1 MEIPKEKYGDVYDIA
16 SQFSVQV
23 PKTAEQAADLGFDKI
38 VLGDPF
44 DINEI
49 NRSIPI
55 FKAAIGGKADNTFF
69 YLIWDRLDES
79 LYMRVVKTP
88 ALGGKYDVKNEVE
101 VLNHRI
107 YPSLV
112 DGSPTVAA
120 QVEALKSGFLKSELP
135 DGAQMTYDILSLTQS
150 QLNFDQ
156 KIFANSLEH
165 NDEVT
170 IIDLPV
176 GYILELGN
184 IVDDNGGY
192 GYIDGQIYDV
202 SNGSGTGGQVTV
214 SATPVEVTGL
224 ELQRAGG
231 GFSVQLYDA
240 AYSSNGYGSP
250 GAGEGLQIL
259 IGSVDD
265 SGFIRSFFI
274 SSPGQGYT
282 VGDVVSIFNGR
293 EYAYFTVTQV
303 SGGVVTS
310 ATVAKFGGRIKSA
323 VDQYGQPTKEV
334 GLLNGNPLSGG
345 QGYLPGDVVVIEGGS
360 GDVEIPVVSIVTD
373 NNDGAGGR
381 KIDSFSF
388 DNQRAEVLTVFHAND
403 PLQYE
408 TTYKIIVRD
417 VLNLAKQTLSLEAIA
432 TTSTA
437 PVACPPITSLLFEAY
452 GSGEQTLLPRTEAQ
466 YNSSHTNNQFIYFQE
481 GLSWADF
488 LTRFTGATPSIVVPE
503 SVTAPTT
510 VYAWY
515 KSGSYLLGD
524 ATWIVGL
531 IGDELDYNQSYQY
544 VLYSL
549 DSVLNYYQ
557 LTNVGFSAYVCGT
570 QDWGGDF
577 GGSIQQFT
585 INR

>member
-16 SQFSVQV
+16 SQFSVEV
-23 PKTAEQAADLGFDKI
+23 PKSADLAADLGFDKI
-38 VLGDPF
+38 VIGDPF
-44 DINEI
+44 DINEV

-120 QVEALKSGFLKSELP
+120 QVEALKSGFSKSELP
-135 DGAQMTYDILSLTQS
+135 DGAQMTYEILSLTQS

-165 NDEVT
+165 PDEVS
-170 IIDLPV
+170 ILPLPV
-176 GYILELGN
+176 GYILELGSAS
-184 IVDDNGGY
+184 GGS
-192 GYIDGQIYDV
+192 GYIDGQIYDLV
-202 SNGSGTGGQVTV
+202 DGNGSGAQVTV
-214 SATPVEVTGL
+214 TATPVEVTSLQLQL
-224 ELQRAGG
+224 EGT
-231 GFSVQLYDA
+231 GFIATLYDA
-240 AYSSNGYGSP
+240 VYSSNGYGSP
-250 GAGEGLQIL
+250 GAGTGLQIL
-259 IGSVDD
+259 VNSVDR
-265 SGFIRSFFI
+265 GLIRSFSI
-274 SSPGQGYT
+274 SNPGSGYS
-282 VGDVVSIFNGR
+282 VGDVVSISSGIGS
-293 EYAYFTVTQV
+293 AYFAVTGI

-334 GLLNGNPLSGG
+334 GLKNGNPLSGG
-345 QGYLPGDVVVIEGGS
+345 QGYQVGDTLTIQGGS
-360 GDVEIPVVSIVTD
+360 GDVQVQVTSIVTV
-373 NNDGAGGR
+373 NNDGNESL
-381 KIDSFSF
+381 KINSFSF
-388 DNQRAEVLTVFHAND
+388 DSQRAEVLTVSHID
-403 PLQYE
+403 SPLQYD

-417 VLNLAKQTLSLEAIA
+417 VLNLAKQNISLEAIA
-432 TTSTA
+432 TTSTT

-452 GSGEQTLLPRTEAQ
+452 GSGEQTLSPRTEAQ
-466 YNSSHTNNQFIYFQE
+466 YNSSHTNNEFIYFQE

-488 LTRFTGATPSIVVPE
+488 LTRFTGATPSIVVPQ